1 MLRNLRKNKKGQSIF
16 EFLVFVPF
24 LLLLLQAFMRV
35 GGAINGSINQQ
46 KHLRGYFY
54 YKLKNSSYFPS
65 LTDLGQLGQMNQV
78 GYSAFGWNEKL
89 VQNRNPKAPCY
100 LLNSFFGEPI
110 DTCGELT
117 ERSSQQSQFVRV
129 YSVYG
134 LCGAVYT
141 LNNDGNWQHIL
152 SAAPNC
158 VNTD

>member
-1 MLRNLRKNKKGQSIF
+1 MLIKKQKQKGQSIF

-54 YKLKNSSYFPS
+54 YKLKNSSYFPTLS
-65 LTDLGQLGQMNQV
+65 DLSQLGQISQV
-78 GYSAFGWNEKL
+78 GYSAFGWNEEL

-100 LLNSFFGEPI
+100 KLSSFFGEPI

-117 ERSSQQSQFVRV
+117 ERASQKSQHIRV
-129 YSVYG
+129 YTVYG
-134 LCGAVYT
+134 LCGGVFT
-141 LNNDGNWQHIL
+141 LNNDGNWQNIA
-152 SAAPNC
+152 SASPNC
-158 VNTD
+158 VNSD